1 MRPPILSLKNERK
14 PRQDE
19 NAILRCHSFTLPS
32 RACGGKGV
40 SQIATPGGTL
50 PARAE
55 IGEDYAVTDI
65 FVHIHPRA
73 CGKSSWN
80 HLALKAIWILPARGT
95 ARKRFND
102 NRKHIIEDVDYFVRI
117 SDALRPCLF

>member
-73 CGKSSWN
+73 CGK
-80 HLALKAIWILPARGT
+80 RGEIST
-95 ARKRFND
+95 RSKMTGFKTKGRSPERAGYLDYRFGT
-102 NRKHIIEDVDYFVRI
+102 RECVTPLC
-117 SDALRPCLF
+117 A